1 MLPIPAEYLPR
12 ALSLAIAIETS
23 TRVGSVAVSRGGERR
38 RADLGESRAHASDL
52 MPAVDR
58 LVKELGGVPADLTAV
73 LVGTGPG
80 SYTGLR
86 VGIATALGLARA
98 SGARARGVPSGE
110 VLAFGVLDPGQ
121 SAYHLIDGRSGG
133 FYLAHFLRTADEI
146 EVLESPIVLGR
157 EELPGRLSGSV
168 PILTD
173 DATAASSG
181 LSPEFLE
188 RVRTDVRP
196 DANALLALGLAR
208 LERLG
213 PHELDA
219 IEPLYLRPFGMRHGE

>member
-1 MLPIPAEYLPR
+1 MNVH
-12 ALSLAIAIETS
+12 IAIETS
-23 TRVGSVAVSRGGERR
+23 TRVGSVAVARGDERR

-58 LVKELGGVPADLTAV
+58 LVKELGGSPSELASV

-98 SGARARGVPSGE
+98 AGARARGVPSGE
-110 VLAFGVLDPGQ
+110 VLAFGALDPGC

-146 EVLESPIVLGR
+146 EVLEAPIVVGR
-157 EELPGRLSGSV
+157 EELPGRLGGAV
-168 PILTD
+168 PILSD
-173 DATAASSG
+173 DATVASCG

-196 DANALLALGLAR
+196 DARALLALGLAR

-213 PHELDA
+213 PESLDA
-219 IEPLYLRPFGMRHGE
+219 IAPLYLRPFGARLGD

>member
-1 MLPIPAEYLPR
+1 MDVHV
-12 ALSLAIAIETS
+12 AIETS
-23 TRVGSVAVSRGGERR
+23 TRVGSVAVRRGGRTL

-58 LVKELGGVPADLTAV
+58 LVKELGGAPSELASV

-110 VLAFGVLDPGQ
+110 TLAFGALAPGT

-133 FYLAHFLRTADEI
+133 FYLAHFLRLDGEV
-146 EVLESPIVLGR
+146 EVLESPMVLSR
-157 EELPGRLSGSV
+157 DELPGRLAGSV
-168 PILTD
+168 AILTD

-181 LSPEFLE
+181 LSPEVLE
-188 RVRTDVRP
+188 RVRTDVKP
-196 DANALLALGLAR
+196 DAAALLELGLAR
-208 LERLG
+208 VERLG
-213 PHELDA
+213 AQVLEA
-219 IEPLYLRPFGMRHGE
+219 IEPLYLRPFGMRHD

>member
-1 MLPIPAEYLPR
+1 MDVHV
-12 ALSLAIAIETS
+12 AIETS
-23 TRVGSVAVSRGGERR
+23 TRQGSVAVRRGTDGS

-58 LVKELGGVPADLTAV
+58 LVRELGGNPDELTSV

-110 VLAFGVLDPGQ
+110 VLAFSALDPGQ
-121 SAYHLIDGRSGG
+121 SAFHLIDGRSGG
-133 FYLAHFLRTADEI
+133 FYLARFLRTVDEI
-146 EVLESPIVLGR
+146 EVLESPIVVGLD
-157 EELPGRLSGSV
+157 ELPARLAGSV

-173 DATAASSG
+173 AATVQSSG

-188 RVRTDVRP
+188 RMRTDVRP
-196 DANALLALGLAR
+196 DAIALLELGLAR

-213 PHELDA
+213 PQALDA
-219 IEPLYLRPFGMRHGE
+219 IAPLYLRPFGMRLGN

>member
-1 MLPIPAEYLPR
+1 MDVHV
-12 ALSLAIAIETS
+12 AIETS
-23 TRVGSVAVSRGGERR
+23 TRQGSVAVQRGADRR

-58 LVKELGGVPADLTAV
+58 LVRELGGTPDELASV

-86 VGIATALGLARA
+86 VGVATALGLARG

-110 VLAFGVLDPGQ
+110 VLAFATLDPGQ

-133 FYLAHFLRTADEI
+133 FYVACFRRTALEV
-146 EVLESPIVLGR
+146 EVLESPIVVAR
-157 EELPGRLSGSV
+157 DELAGRLSASI

-173 DATAASSG
+173 DASAASSG
-181 LSPEFLE
+181 LAPEVLE

-196 DANALLALGLAR
+196 DAGALLALGLAR

-213 PHELDA
+213 PQALDEIA
-219 IEPLYLRPFGMRHGE
+219 PLYLRPFG

>member
-1 MLPIPAEYLPR
+1 MNVH
-12 ALSLAIAIETS
+12 IAIETS

-58 LVKELGGVPADLTAV
+58 LVRELGGVPAELAAV

-98 SGARARGVPSGE
+98 SGARVRGVPSGQ
-110 VLAFGVLDPGQ
+110 VLAFGALDPGQ

-133 FYLAHFLRTADEI
+133 FYLAHFLRTEG
-146 EVLESPIVLGR
+146 EVLVLEAPTVVGR
-157 EELPGRLSGSV
+157 EDLPGRLGDLV

-173 DATAASSG
+173 DATVATSG

-196 DANALLALGLAR
+196 DARDLLALGLAR

-213 PHELDA
+213 PEALDA
-219 IEPLYLRPFGMRHGE
+219 IEPLYLRPFGARLGD

>member
-1 MLPIPAEYLPR
+1 VNVH
-12 ALSLAIAIETS
+12 IAIETS
-23 TRVGSVAVSRGGERR
+23 TRVGSVAVSRGDERR

-58 LVKELGGVPADLTAV
+58 LVKELGGTPGELASV

-110 VLAFGVLDPGQ
+110 VLAFGALDPGC

-146 EVLESPIVLGR
+146 EVLESPIVVGR
-157 EELPGRLSGSV
+157 EELPGRLGGAV

-173 DATAASSG
+173 EATVASSG

-196 DANALLALGLAR
+196 DARALLALGLAR

-213 PHELDA
+213 PEDLDA
-219 IEPLYLRPFGMRHGE
+219 IAPLYLRPFGARLGD

>member
-1 MLPIPAEYLPR
+1 LDVHV
-12 ALSLAIAIETS
+12 AIETS
-23 TRVGSVAVSRGGERR
+23 TRVGSVAVRRGGQTL

-58 LVKELGGVPADLTAV
+58 LVRELGGHPGELATV

-110 VLAFGVLDPGQ
+110 LLAFGALEPGVG
-121 SAYHLIDGRSGG
+121 AYHLIDGRSGG
-133 FYLAHFLRTADEI
+133 FYVARFLRTDGEV
-146 EVLESPIVLGR
+146 EVLDAPAVVSR
-157 EELPGRLSGSV
+157 EELAARLSAAIA
-168 PILTD
+168 ILTD

-181 LSPEFLE
+181 LAPEVLE
-188 RVRTDVRP
+188 RVRTDLRP
-196 DANALLALGLAR
+196 DAIACLELGLAR
-208 LERLG
+208 IERLG
-213 PHELDA
+213 GEELRA
-219 IEPLYLRPFGMRHGE
+219 IEPLYLRPFGARLGD